1 MTPIAAGE
9 AHATYRHDPYLVPG
23 RARSVL
29 LTREHSSMCGGYC
42 SLREFEAPVIC
53 GTAAAKNE
61 AAVEAQE
68 ALNLITARPPC
79 SRAPLRYGGELGYVW
94 GLPTGQAAGEEPY
107 EILRAHISWGS
118 GVWRSVKHGVLLQAF
133 LSRDVVCNAADHHK
147 LPQLLPVRPLILLPL
162 QHTGAAWRA
171 RRTHRWAVKYD
182 FMNVTMARNLS
193 CPLERDR
200 VLIHACR

>member
-1 MTPIAAGE
+1 
-9 AHATYRHDPYLVPG
+9 
-23 RARSVL
+23 
-29 LTREHSSMCGGYC
+29 MCGGYC

-94 GLPTGQAAGEEPY
+94 GWPTGQAAGEEPY
-107 EILRAHISWGS
+107 EILRAYISWGS

-133 LSRDVVCNAADHHK
+133 LSRDVVCNEADRHK

-162 QHTGAAWRA
+162 QHAGAAWRA

-182 FMNVTMARNLS
+182 FLNVTTACIRAARANTTPSSSLPVENWRVSKLVHCLS
-193 CPLERDR
+193 MVNPLTFP
-200 VLIHACR
+200 H